1 MVRRIFQ
8 FLDLIRV
15 RQWVKNLLV
24 LFPVFFSGHMADAIH
39 MHLAVASFF
48 SFSLVASFVYV
59 LNDVSDAEKD
69 RLHPR
74 KRNRPIASGQI
85 SVPIALTFGLLL
97 LVLGIALC
105 LLVAAA
111 PMRSFVVLV
120 VYVGLNLGYS
130 FGLKRIPVVDVTIL
144 AFGFVLRIIY
154 GGYACGISISS
165 WLFLTVFAFSF
176 YLALG
181 KRKGELAKQ
190 GCAARDSLKA
200 YTLEFLKKN
209 MSVFA
214 ALGLTFYSLWSF
226 QRVENLDASIGLRT
240 LAYVLAIVVAI
251 IIYLRY
257 SFDLECREDE
267 GDPTEI
273 LIHDAFLIA
282 LVVLWIACIFVG
294 VYVG

>member
-1 MVRRIFQ
+1 MVQKVFQ

-24 LFPVFFSGHMADAIH
+24 LFPVFFSGRAVDTLHVY
-39 MHLAVASFF
+39 LAVASFF

-59 LNDVSDAEKD
+59 LNDMSDAEKD

-74 KRNRPIASGQI
+74 KKNRPIAAGQI
-85 SVPIALTFGLLL
+85 SAPVALTLGTVLLA
-97 LVLGIALC
+97 LGIMLC
-105 LLVAAA
+105 LFAAA
-111 PMRSFVVLV
+111 TPIESLIVLI

-130 FGLKRIPVVDVTIL
+130 FGLKRIPVVDITIL
-144 AFGFVLRIIY
+144 AFGFVLRVIY
-154 GGYACGISISS
+154 GGYACGIPISS

-190 GCAARDSLKA
+190 GCATRDSLKA

-209 MSVFA
+209 MNVFA

-226 QRVENLDASIGLRT
+226 QRVGDFDASIGLRT

-251 IIYLRY
+251 VIYLRY
-257 SFDLECREDE
+257 SFDLECRGDE

-273 LIHDAFLIA
+273 LIHDGFLVA
-282 LVVLWIACIFVG
+282 LVFLWGACIFVG
-294 VYVG
+294 VYAG